1 MKLPYSVET
10 PYGKFTVVKT
20 EFCPPKKDVTSTILV
35 TGYHAAAE
43 EYALDIYSEIANK
56 KSNVIE
62 MAYNTTN
69 YELGEALLADIIK
82 KYNLHG
88 IKEKNMQ
95 GKKTAE
101 FIEKRLGLLMEDLSD
116 AEGKI
121 QNYKEN
127 KA

>member
-1 MKLPYSVET
+1 
-10 PYGKFTVVKT
+10 
-20 EFCPPKKDVTSTILV
+20 
-35 TGYHAAAE
+35 
-43 EYALDIYSEIANK
+43 
-56 KSNVIE
+56 

-121 QNYKEN
+121 QNYKE
-127 KA
+127 KTKHS